1 MALALVGGILQQGVP
16 KTDVQVIDVSA
27 QARARFAEMGI
38 ASHEMWDGQPSA
50 DAIVFAVKP
59 QQLKNAVLSLKPQ
72 VASSLLISIAAG
84 VRSSDISRWL
94 GEHTRIVRVMP
105 NTPALIGAGISGMF
119 ATDGVGDADRK
130 LAEKIL
136 GAAGKYIWFDDENH
150 LDAVTAVSGSGP
162 AYVFYFIEA
171 LEEAAIALDL
181 DETVART
188 LAIETFLGASRL
200 AEESQDSPAALRA
213 KVTSKGGTTQRALE
227 FMESMDVK
235 SRVVEGV
242 KQAARRARELGEE
255 FGND

>member
-94 GEHTRIVRVMP
+94 GEHTRIVRVMERER
-105 NTPALIGAGISGMF
+105 
-119 ATDGVGDADRK
+119 ATAVPRRRNKATSR
-130 LAEKIL
+130 L
-136 GAAGKYIWFDDENH
+136 GAT
-150 LDAVTAVSGSGP
+150 TATG
-162 AYVFYFIEA
+162 
-171 LEEAAIALDL
+171 
-181 DETVART
+181 RWW
-188 LAIETFLGASRL
+188 
-200 AEESQDSPAALRA
+200 
-213 KVTSKGGTTQRALE
+213 SK
-227 FMESMDVK
+227 S
-235 SRVVEGV
+235 
-242 KQAARRARELGEE
+242 
-255 FGND
+255 